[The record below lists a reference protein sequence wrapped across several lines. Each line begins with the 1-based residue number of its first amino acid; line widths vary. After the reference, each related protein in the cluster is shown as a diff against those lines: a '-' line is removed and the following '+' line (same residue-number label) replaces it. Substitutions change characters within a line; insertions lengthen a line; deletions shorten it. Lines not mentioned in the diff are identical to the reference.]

1 MKKYIIQISIFII
14 IIATLLFVL
23 MEDKKISTSNVT
35 SYEIAMEVLSNP
47 RDKNIFEKIS
57 TIDDVNALRIIIFS
71 TYSAAWPIEAGP
83 NEDFDNLLYDIHL
96 NALKKLISIN
106 TNESKDSVEFYK
118 RAFSLDGCRSHII
131 EEIECKID

>member
-57 TIDDVNALRIIIFS
+57 TIEDVNALRIIIFS
-71 TYSAAWPIEAGP
+71 TYSAAWPMEAGP

-118 RAFSLDGCRSHII
+118 LAFPLDGCRSHII

>member
-118 RAFSLDGCRSHII
+118 LAFPLDGCRSHII

>member
-71 TYSAAWPIEAGP
+71 TYSAAWPMEAGP

>member
-71 TYSAAWPIEAGP
+71 TYSAAWPMEAGP

-118 RAFSLDGCRSHII
+118 LAFPLDGCRSHII

>member
-71 TYSAAWPIEAGP
+71 TYSAAWPMEAGP

-96 NALKKLISIN
+96 NTLKKLISIN

-118 RAFSLDGCRSHII
+118 LAFPLDGCRSHII

>member
-57 TIDDVNALRIIIFS
+57 TIEDVNALRIIIFS
-71 TYSAAWPIEAGP
+71 TYSAAWPMEAGP

-96 NALKKLISIN
+96 NTLKKLISIN

-118 RAFSLDGCRSHII
+118 LAFPLDGCRSHII

>member
-71 TYSAAWPIEAGP
+71 TYSAAWPMEAGP

-96 NALKKLISIN
+96 NTLKKLISIN